1 MWMEDKKME
10 SKTIKGKADSIIKL
24 IDVRKDKGTP
34 NLFSLGD
41 CIDGTAV
48 IKAALDN
55 VENDLIQS
63 FNTMN
68 EMAGQGLLIRGTD
81 YDTAVDSEGDLV
93 LRLNYKLFYQKF
105 MLYCTRSNSYHTIL
119 SLSKFKKLIRVM
131 PYCKSYN
138 SPVWFVEFVEKGY
151 TSKKLFRSAVMDFYK
166 LQAAGAELNN
176 FIEEKN

>member
-1 MWMEDKKME
+1 MENKRAK
-10 SKTIKGKADSIIKL
+10 STADSIIKL
-24 IDVRKDKGTP
+24 IDGRRSKSTT
-34 NLFSLGD
+34 NLESLSD
-41 CIDGTAV
+41 CIHGTAV

-55 VENDLIQS
+55 VEQSLIQS
-63 FNTMN
+63 FSTMN
-68 EMAGQGLLIRGTD
+68 EMAGQGLLVRGTD
-81 YDTAVDSEGDLV
+81 YDTAIDSEGDLV

-105 MLYCTRSNSYHTIL
+105 MLYCMRSNADHTIF
-119 SLSKFKKLIRVM
+119 SLSEFKKLIRVM

-138 SPVWFVEFVEKGY
+138 SPVWFVEFTEKGY